1 MSEHTLSISE
11 AQKELTRL
19 PEQFEEQPQAVTVTR
34 YGKPVMSI
42 LPYES
47 YRSLLETIDSLLETI
62 EILQDEELMATF
74 RESVEAIRRGELV
87 DWEDAKRELG
97 LR

>member
-1 MSEHTLSISE
+1 MPEHILSISE

-19 PEQFEEQPQAVTVTR
+19 PEQFEEQPEAVTVTR

-42 LPYES
+42 LPYGS

-62 EILQDEELMATF
+62 EILQDKELMTTF
-74 RESVEAIRRGELV
+74 RESIEAIRKGELV

>member
-1 MSEHTLSISE
+1 MSEPILSISE

-19 PEQFEEQPQAVTVTR
+19 PEQFEEKPQAVTVTR

-42 LPYES
+42 LPYDS

-62 EILQDEELMATF
+62 EILQDKELMTTF

>member
-1 MSEHTLSISE
+1 MTEHILSISE
-11 AQKELTRL
+11 AQRELTSL
-19 PEQFEEQPQAVTVTR
+19 PERFDEELETVTVTR

-47 YRSLLETIDSLLETI
+47 YQTLKETIDSLLETL
-62 EILQDEELMATF
+62 EILQDQELMASF
-74 RESVEAIRRGELV
+74 RESVKALQNGELV

-97 LR
+97 LK